1 MGVTTRIL
9 NEPKAQE
16 VAKANLANLEVAK
29 GLLAFVEVVDPKFKE
44 QIYDAIG
51 RIVKNTSTIA
61 EALNNAPTG
70 RS

>member
-9 NEPKAQE
+9 NEPTAQE

-29 GLLAFVEVVDPKFKE
+29 GLLEVVDRVDPPIKE
-44 QIYDAIG
+44 EIYEAIAK
-51 RIVKNTSTIA
+51 IVRNTSTIA
-61 EALNNAPTG
+61 GALNDAPTG